1 VKSYL
6 KKEVLD
12 MPGGDRT
19 GPLGLGARTGRGLGY
34 CAGFG
39 GPGFSAGRG
48 WGRGFGGRWA
58 GAFYPPYNTPTPYY
72 TPSSADERDYIER
85 EIKALREQTTSLEKK
100 LDELKKS

>member
-1 VKSYL
+1 
-6 KKEVLD
+6 

-19 GPLGLGARTGRGLGY
+19 GPLGLGARTGRGVGY

-48 WGRGFGGRWA
+48 WGRGFGRGFGGRWA
-58 GAFYPPYNTPTPYY
+58 GAFYPPYNAPTPYY
-72 TPSSADERDYIER
+72 PPSSADERDYIER

-100 LDELKKS
+100 LDELKKSEEK